1 MSDAIDLELLRGVQA
16 EDQTAYRKLYD
27 RYQSRL
33 YSFVIRRVGDHGLA
47 EEIVADTF
55 FEVWR
60 SAGGFQHRSR
70 VSTWIFGI
78 ATFKSL
84 EADRNRRRMKRSNV
98 ISTPQEVLSA
108 TSDGAR
114 AEARMEARSELR
126 WLRYRL
132 ERLPETQREVAALA
146 LFEGAGTDEIAG
158 RLGISAGT
166 VKSRLSRARRELRTA
181 HRTEVH

>member
-1 MSDAIDLELLRGVQA
+1 MSDAIDVELLNSVREKDEA
-16 EDQTAYRKLYD
+16 AYRRLYD
-27 RYQSRL
+27 RYQARL
-33 YSFVIRRVGDHGLA
+33 YAFVIRRVQDHGLA
-47 EEIVADTF
+47 EEVVADTF

-60 SAGGFQHRSR
+60 SATEFQGASR

-84 EADRNRRRMKRSNV
+84 EADRNRRRLKRSSV
-98 ISTPQEVLSA
+98 IPTSQEVLA
-108 TSDGAR
+108 AASDGAR